1 MEKVHVD
8 IEEDSPFLRALQR
21 SFPQFEVEAKQVTD
35 NDHANARAFSH
46 LASKLIE
53 TEVEPSDTILDIGS
67 APARRMYSKHKYHCI
82 CPMKCAEDPDRLFK
96 YAAKLK
102 KNCKEITDKELDKK
116 MKELAEVMSDPD
128 LETETICL
136 HDDETCRFEGQ
147 VAVYQDVYAVDGP
160 TSLYHQANKGVRV
173 AYWIGFDTTPFMFKN
188 LAGAYPSYSTNWADE
203 TVLTARNIGLCSS
216 DVMERSRRGMS
227 ILRKKFLKPSN
238 NVLFSVGSTIYH
250 EKRDLLRSW
259 HLPSVFHL
267 RGKQNYTCRCETIVS
282 CDGYV
287 VKRIAISP
295 GLYGKP
301 SGYAATM
308 HREGFLCCKVTD
320 TLNGERVSFP
330 VCTYVPATLC
340 DQMTG
345 ILATDVSADDAQK
358 LLVGLNQRIV
368 VNGRTQ
374 RNTNTMKN
382 YLLPVVAQAFARWA
396 KEYKEDQEDERPLGL
411 RDRQLVMGCCW
422 AFRKHKITSVYKR
435 PDTQTII
442 KVNSD
447 FHSFVLPRIGSSTLE
462 IGLRTRIRKLLEE
475 PVDRPPLITAD
486 DIQEAKNAADE
497 AKEVKEAE
505 ELRAALPPLSADVEE
520 PALEA
525 DVDLMLQEAGAGSVE
540 TPRGLI
546 KVTSYAGEDKIGSY
560 AVLSPQA
567 VLRSEKLTCIHPL
580 AEQVIVITHS
590 GRKGRYAVEPY
601 HGKVVVP
608 EGQAIPVQDFQA
620 LSESA
625 TIVYNEREFV
635 NRYLHHIAT
644 HGGALNTDEEY
655 YRVVKP
661 SEHEG
666 EYLYDID
673 KKQCVKK
680 ELVSGLGLTG
690 ELVDPPFHE
699 FAYES
704 LRTRPAAPYQVP
716 TIGVYGVPGSGKSGI
731 IKSAVTKK
739 DLVVSAKKE
748 NCAEIIRDV
757 KKMKG
762 LDVNAR
768 TVDSVLLNGCKHPVE
783 TLYIDEA
790 FACHAG
796 TLRAL
801 IAIIRPKKA
810 VLCGDPKQCGFFN
823 MMCLKVHF
831 NHEICTQVFH
841 KSISRRC
848 TKSVT
853 SVVSTL
859 FYDKRMRTTNPRD
872 SKIEIDTTGSTK
884 PKKDD
889 LILTC
894 FRGWVKQLQ
903 IDYKGNEIMTA
914 AASQGLTRK
923 GVYAVRYKVNENPL
937 YAPTSEHV
945 NVLLTRTEDK
955 IVWKTLAGD
964 PWIKTLTAKY
974 PGDFTA
980 TMEEWQAEH
989 DAIMRH
995 ILEKPDPTDVFQ
1007 NKANVCWAKALVP
1020 VLKTA
1025 GIDLT
1030 TEQWNTVD
1038 YFKEDK
1044 AHSAEIVLN
1053 QLCVRFFGLD
1063 LDSGLFSAPTVPL
1076 SIRNNHWDNSP
1087 SPNMYGL
1094 NHEVV
1099 RQLSRRYPQLPR
1111 AVTTGRVYDMN
1122 TGTLRN
1128 YDPRINLVPV
1138 NRRLPHALVTQ
1149 HADHPPSDFSAFV
1162 SKLKGRTVL
1171 VVGEKMSISGKTVDW
1186 LSDTPDSTF
1195 RARLDLGIPNELPK
1209 YDIVFVNVRTQYR
1222 YHHYQQC
1229 EDHAIKLSMLTKK
1242 ACLHLNPGGTCVS
1255 IGYGYAD
1262 RASESIIGAVAR
1274 QFKFSRVCK
1283 PKVSKEETEVL
1294 FVFIGFD
1301 RKTRTHNPYKLS
1313 STLTNIYTG
1322 SRLHEAGCAP
1332 SYHVVRGDIA
1342 TAMEGVIVN
1351 AANSKG
1357 QPGSGVCGALYR
1369 KYPESFDLQPIE
1381 VGKARLVKG
1390 NSKHLIHAVGPNFNK
1405 VSEVEGDKQLAEAY
1419 ESIAKIINDNN
1430 YRSVA
1435 IPLLSTGIFAG
1446 NKDRLMQSLNHLL
1459 TALDT
1464 TDADVAI
1471 YCRDKKWEVTLKEV
1485 VARREAVE
1493 EICISE
1499 DSSVAEPD
1507 AELVRVHPKSSL
1519 AGRKGYSTS
1528 DGKTFSYLEGT
1539 KFHQAA
1545 KDMAE
1550 INAMWPTATEA
1561 NEQVCLY
1568 ILGESM
1574 SSIRSKCPVEESEA
1588 STPPSTLPCL
1598 CIHAM
1603 TPERVQRLK
1612 ASRPEQ
1618 ITVCSSF
1625 PLPKYRITGV
1635 QKIQCSHPIL
1645 FSPKVPEYIHPRKYL
1660 ADAASASN
1668 EAAESTSVDVQPQVE
1683 ESPENTEQPVEEED
1697 SISVLSEDA
1706 PNQVHQV
1713 EADVH
1718 HFSASAQSSSW
1729 SIPCAS
1735 DFDVESLSVLESL
1748 GASDAISM
1756 ESSSNETALALRTIF
1771 RTPPIPRPRVQSTST
1786 DVDSISALE
1795 SCDSTSDARSIG
1807 SSSETDVSIFDKGL
1821 EFLARPVPAPRTI
1834 FRTPPVPKPRV
1845 RRPLHPLASRSS
1857 SRSSLAS
1864 NPPGVNRVITREE
1877 FEAFVAQQQRR
1888 FDAGAY
1894 IFSSDT
1900 GQGHLQQKSVRQT
1913 VLSEVVL
1920 ERTELE
1926 ISYAPRLDLNK
1937 EEILRKKLQLNPTQA
1952 NRSRYQSRRVENMKA
1967 ITTKRILQGLGHYL
1981 KSEGKV
1987 ECYRTLHP
1995 VPLYSASVNRAFSS
2009 PKVAVEAC
2017 NVVLKENFPTVASY
2031 CIIPE
2036 YDAYLDMV
2044 DGASCCLDTASF
2056 CPAKLRSFPKKH
2068 AYLEPTIRSAVP
2080 SAIQNTLQNVLAAAT
2095 KRNCNVTQMREL
2107 PVLDSAAFNVECFK
2121 KYACNNEYWETYK
2134 KNPIRL
2140 TEENVVNYITK
2151 LKGPKAAA
2159 LYAKTH
2165 NLDMLQDIPMDR
2177 FIMDL
2182 KRDVKVTPGT
2192 KHTEER
2198 PKVQVIQAADPL
2210 ATAYLCGI
2218 HRELVRR
2225 LNAVLLPNIHTLFDM
2240 SAEDFDAIIAEH
2252 FQPGDWVLETDIASF
2267 DKSED
2272 DAMALTALMILE
2284 DLGVDPELLT
2294 LIEAAFGEISSI
2306 HLPTKTKFRFGAMMK
2321 SGMFLTLFVNTVIN
2335 MVIASRVLR
2344 ERLTNSP
2351 CAAFIGDDNIVK
2363 GVKSDKLMADRCAT
2377 WLNMEVKIIDA
2388 VVGEKAPY
2396 FCGGFILC
2404 DSVTG
2409 TACRVADPL
2418 KRLFKLGKPLAVDD
2432 EHDDD
2437 RRRALQEESARWNR
2451 VGIFSELCKAVESR
2465 YETVGTA
2472 VIIMAMTTLAISV
2485 ESFSCLRGAPIS
2497 LYG

>member
-53 TEVEPSDTILDIGS
+53 TEVDPSDTILDIGS

-82 CPMKCAEDPDRLFK
+82 CPMRCAEDPDRLYK
-96 YAAKLK
+96 YATKLK

-116 MKELAEVMSDPD
+116 MKELAAVMSDPN
-128 LETETICL
+128 LETETMCL
-136 HDDETCRFEGQ
+136 HDDESCRYEGQ

-227 ILRKKFLKPSN
+227 ILRKKYLKPSN

-422 AFRKHKITSVYKR
+422 ALRRHKITSIYKR

-447 FHSFVLPRIGSSTLE
+447 FHSFVLPRIGSNTLE
-462 IGLRTRIRKLLEE
+462 IGLRTRIRKMLEE
-475 PVDRPPLITAD
+475 HKEPSPLITAE
-486 DIQEAKNAADE
+486 DIQEAKCAADE
-497 AKEVKEAE
+497 AKEVREAE
-505 ELRAALPPLSADVEE
+505 ELRAALPPLAADVEE
-520 PALEA
+520 PTLEA

-546 KVTSYAGEDKIGSY
+546 KVTSYAGEDKLGSY

-567 VLRSEKLTCIHPL
+567 VLKSEKLSCIHPL

-608 EGQAIPVQDFQA
+608 EGHAIPVQDFQA

-655 YRVVKP
+655 YKTVKP
-661 SEHEG
+661 SEHDG

-673 KKQCVKK
+673 RKQCVKK
-680 ELVSGLGLTG
+680 ELVTGLGLTG

-757 KKMKG
+757 KKIKG

-859 FYDKRMRTTNPRD
+859 FYDKRMRTTNPKET
-872 SKIEIDTTGSTK
+872 KIEIDTTGSTK
-884 PKKDD
+884 PKQDD

-945 NVLLTRTEDK
+945 NVLLTRTEDR

-974 PGDFTA
+974 PGNFTA
-980 TMEEWQAEH
+980 TIEEWQAEH

-995 ILEKPDPTDVFQ
+995 ILERPDPTDVFQ

-1025 GIDLT
+1025 GIDMT

-1038 YFKEDK
+1038 YFETDK

-1094 NHEVV
+1094 NKEVV

-1138 NRRLPHALVTQ
+1138 NRRLPHALVL
-1149 HADHPPSDFSAFV
+1149 HHNEHPQSDFSSFV

-1171 VVGEKMSISGKTVDW
+1171 VVGEKLSIPGKTVDW
-1186 LSDTPDSTF
+1186 LSDRPEATF
-1195 RARLDLGIPNELPK
+1195 RARLDLGIPGDVPK
-1209 YDIVFVNVRTQYR
+1209 YDIIFINVRTPYK

-1262 RASESIIGAVAR
+1262 RASESIIGAIAR

-1283 PKVSKEETEVL
+1283 PKSSLEETEVL
-1294 FVFIGFD
+1294 FVFIGYD
-1301 RKTRTHNPYKLS
+1301 RKARTHNPYKLS

-1342 TAMEGVIVN
+1342 TATEGVIIN

-1357 QPGSGVCGALYR
+1357 QPGGGVCGALY
-1369 KYPESFDLQPIE
+1369 KKFPESFDLQPIE

-1390 NSKHLIHAVGPNFNK
+1390 AAKHIIHAVGPNFNK
-1405 VSEVEGDKQLAEAY
+1405 VSEIEGDKQLAEAY
-1419 ESIAKIINDNN
+1419 ESIAKIVNDNH
-1430 YRSVA
+1430 YKSVA
-1435 IPLLSTGIFAG
+1435 IPLLSTGIFSG
-1446 NKDRLMQSLNHLL
+1446 NKDRLTQSLNHLL

-1471 YCRDKKWEVTLKEV
+1471 YCRDKKWEMTLKEA

-1493 EICISE
+1493 EICISD
-1499 DSSVAEPD
+1499 DSSVTEPD

-1519 AGRKGYSTS
+1519 AGRKGYSIS

-1545 KDMAE
+1545 KDIAE
-1550 INAMWPTATEA
+1550 INAMWPVATEA
-1561 NEQVCLY
+1561 NEQVCMY

-1635 QKIQCSHPIL
+1635 QKIQCSQPIL
-1645 FSPKVPEYIHPRKYL
+1645 FSPKVPAYIHPRKYL
-1660 ADAASASN
+1660 VETPPVDETPEPPVENRSTEGTPEQSAPI
-1668 EAAESTSVDVQPQVE
+1668 TVDETRTRTPEPIIIE
-1683 ESPENTEQPVEEED
+1683 EEEED
-1697 SISVLSEDA
+1697 SISLLSDGPTHQVL
-1706 PNQVHQV
+1706 QV
-1713 EADVH
+1713 EADIH
-1718 HFSASAQSSSW
+1718 EPPSASSSSW
-1729 SIPCAS
+1729 SIPHAS
-1735 DFDVESLSVLESL
+1735 DFDVDSLSILDTLE
-1748 GASDAISM
+1748 GASVTSEEASV
-1756 ESSSNETALALRTIF
+1756 ETNSYF
-1771 RTPPIPRPRVQSTST
+1771 
-1786 DVDSISALE
+1786 
-1795 SCDSTSDARSIG
+1795 ARSM
-1807 SSSETDVSIFDKGL
+1807 
-1821 EFLARPVPAPRTI
+1821 EFLARPVPAPRTV
-1834 FRTPPVPKPRV
+1834 FRNPPQPVPRTRTPSLAPSRASSRTSLVSNPPGVNRV
-1845 RRPLHPLASRSS
+1845 ITREELEALAPSRAPSRSV
-1857 SRSSLAS
+1857 SRASLVS

-1926 ISYAPRLDLNK
+1926 ISYAPRLDQEK
-1937 EEILRKKLQLNPTQA
+1937 EELLRKKLQLNPTPA

-1967 ITTKRILQGLGHYL
+1967 ITARRILQGLGHYL
-1981 KSEGKV
+1981 KAEGKV

-1995 VPLYSASVNRAFSS
+1995 VPLYSSSVNRAFSS

-2017 NVVLKENFPTVASY
+2017 NAMLKENFPTVASY

-2068 AYLEPTIRSAVP
+2068 SYLEPTIRSAVP

-2121 KYACNNEYWETYK
+2121 KYACNNEYWETFK
-2134 KNPIRL
+2134 ENPIRL

-2159 LYAKTH
+2159 LFAKTH
-2165 NLDMLQDIPMDR
+2165 NLNMLQDIPMDR
-2177 FIMDL
+2177 FVMDL

-2252 FQPGDWVLETDIASF
+2252 FQPGDCVLETDIASF

-2284 DLGVDPELLT
+2284 DLGVDAELLT

-2306 HLPTKTKFRFGAMMK
+2306 HLPTKTKFKFGAMMK

-2335 MVIASRVLR
+2335 IVIASRVLR
-2344 ERLTNSP
+2344 ERLTGSP

-2418 KRLFKLGKPLAVDD
+2418 KRLFKLGKPLAADD

-2437 RRRALQEESARWNR
+2437 RRRALHEESTRWNR
-2451 VGIFSELCKAVESR
+2451 VGILPELCKAVESR
-2465 YETVGTA
+2465 YETVGTS
-2472 VIIMAMTTLAISV
+2472 IIVMAMTTLASSV
-2485 ESFSCLRGAPIS
+2485 KSFSYLRGAPIT